1 VNDRSKL
8 RHDLKTP
15 LNAILGYSEMLIEEV
30 PQPFVG
36 DLQRIRAAG
45 HKLLGMIEDAF
56 ADGEPTRS
64 TTPAQ
69 DKPPAPSPVESAR
82 TGPSGRILAVD
93 DVEENRDVLKRHLER
108 QGHTVWLAENGRRAL
123 EVLDTEDVEV
133 VLLDIMMP
141 EMDGYQTLEAI
152 RRHPTHSETPVLMI
166 SAVDEVES
174 VVRCIERGAE
184 DYLPK
189 PFNPVLLRA
198 RITTCLHKKRTRDT
212 EKAFLAAVQQV
223 THAAAAIEAGSFD
236 AVDLGEI
243 QLRTDELGAMA
254 RMFGSMAREVRE
266 RETRLQ
272 RQVEALRV
280 EVDDAK
286 KSQQVA
292 EITETDYFRHLQEKA
307 RVFRD
312 RKPPADSG

>member
-1 VNDRSKL
+1 MNDRSQL

-30 PQPFVG
+30 PEAFVD
-36 DLQRIRAAG
+36 DLERIRSAG
-45 HKLLGMIEDAF
+45 QKLLRMIEDVF
-56 ADGEPTRS
+56 SDGGPDRS
-64 TTPAQ
+64 SATASTSVSPKLRVETVRAGPA
-69 DKPPAPSPVESAR
+69 
-82 TGPSGRILAVD
+82 GRILAVD

-108 QGHTVWLAENGRRAL
+108 QGHTVWLAEHGRRAL
-123 EVLDTEDVEV
+123 ELLDAEDVEV

-152 RRHPTHSETPVLMI
+152 RRHPNHAETPVLMI
-166 SAVDEVES
+166 SAVDEVDS

-198 RITTCLHKKRTRDT
+198 RITACLQKKRTRDT
-212 EKAFLAAVQQV
+212 EKAFLSAVQQV

-236 AVDLGEI
+236 AIDLGEI
-243 QLRTDELGAMA
+243 QARTDELGVMA

-266 RETRLQ
+266 REARLR
-272 RQVEALRV
+272 RQVESLRV

-286 KSQQVA
+286 KSKQVA
-292 EITETDYFRHLQEKA
+292 EITETDYFRRLQEKA
-307 RVFRD
+307 KAFRE
-312 RKPPADSG
+312 RKPSSNEG

>member
-1 VNDRSKL
+1 MNDRSKL

-15 LNAILGYSEMLIEEV
+15 LNAILGYSEMLLDEV

-36 DLQRIRAAG
+36 DLERIRAAG
-45 HKLLGMIEDAF
+45 LKLLGLIEDAF
-56 ADGEPTRS
+56 ADGEPTRN
-64 TTPAQ
+64 A
-69 DKPPAPSPVESAR
+69 PAPSKRPGPAPVESAR
-82 TGPSGRILAVD
+82 QGPSGRILAVD
-93 DVEENRDVLKRHLER
+93 DVEENRDVLRRHLER
-108 QGHTVWLAENGRRAL
+108 QGHTVWLAENGRHAL
-123 EVLDTEDVEV
+123 QVLDAEDIEV

-174 VVRCIERGAE
+174 VVRCVERGAE

-236 AVDLGEI
+236 AVDLSEI
-243 QLRTDELGAMA
+243 QVRTDELGAMA

-266 RETRLQ
+266 REARLQ

-307 RVFRD
+307 RAFRD
-312 RKPPADSG
+312 RKPPSEPG

>member
-1 VNDRSKL
+1 MNDRSKL

-15 LNAILGYSEMLIEEV
+15 LNAILGYSEMLIDEV

-36 DLQRIRAAG
+36 DLERIRAAG
-45 HKLLGMIEDAF
+45 LKLLGLIEDAF
-56 ADGEPTRS
+56 VEGEPPRAAAPGLS
-64 TTPAQ
+64 RVPGAAPA
-69 DKPPAPSPVESAR
+69 ESAR
-82 TGPSGRILAVD
+82 QGPSGRILAVD

-108 QGHTVWLAENGRRAL
+108 QGHTVWLAENGRHAL
-123 EVLDTEDVEV
+123 QVLDAEDVEV

-152 RRHPTHSETPVLMI
+152 RRHPKHAETPVLMI

-266 RETRLQ
+266 REARLR
-272 RQVEALRV
+272 RQVEALRI

-286 KSQQVA
+286 KTQQVA

-307 RVFRD
+307 RAFRD
-312 RKPPADSG
+312 RKPPSDSG

>member
-1 VNDRSKL
+1 MNDRSKL

-15 LNAILGYSEMLIEEV
+15 LNAILGYSEMLIDEV

-36 DLQRIRAAG
+36 ALERIRAAG
-45 HKLLGMIEDAF
+45 HRLLGMIEDAF
-56 ADGEPTRS
+56 ADGEPTRPTVS
-64 TTPAQ
+64 APTPFPGTA
-69 DKPPAPSPVESAR
+69 PVESTR

-108 QGHTVWLAENGRRAL
+108 QGHSVWLAENGRRAL

-152 RRHPTHSETPVLMI
+152 RRHPRHSETPVLMI

-212 EKAFLAAVQQV
+212 ERAFLAAVQQV

-266 RETRLQ
+266 REARLQ

-292 EITETDYFRHLQEKA
+292 EITETDYFRQLQEKA
-307 RVFRD
+307 RAFRD
-312 RKPPADSG
+312 RKPPPDSG